1 MRFKTMLCAQRTA
14 LGTGGKMKKIILL
27 VICFVLFTG
36 CTKEDNTKS
45 RAKIT
50 VQDYASRIVTL
61 DKPAEKIIVMGD
73 NAFVVV
79 KQLNAIDKVI
89 ALDSKTKGFW
99 NLYLMSKTNPE
110 VADLPDV
117 GKTKNPNY
125 EYIISL
131 KPDLILFKGNKDAAD
146 TLQNK
151 TGIPVA
157 SIISKPG
164 YDFEI
169 YNIIGKLLNKE
180 KEAKKVIEELTAK
193 KQFLESKLKIVSE
206 FDRKSAYIVVQN
218 SKNNLF
224 WTHKNNLSLDMA
236 SIVNVA
242 INASRVDEWGFAEI
256 SKEEFIN
263 WNPDFIYIDYPA
275 SEKSIS
281 KQAIIDDEAF
291 RFAESVNRGNIF
303 YTHSLAAP
311 KDYVYIIAEA
321 YYYARN
327 AYPNIISEKDY
338 KDAINDIFEK
348 TYGIKDYYED
358 WKKSLH

>member
-1 MRFKTMLCAQRTA
+1 MLCAQRTA

-50 VQDYASRIVTL
+50 VKDYASRIVTL
-61 DKPAEKIIVMGD
+61 DKHAEKIIVMAD
-73 NAFVVV
+73 NSFAIV

-89 ALDSKTKGFW
+89 ALDSKTKGYW
-99 NLYLMSKTNPE
+99 NFYLMSKTNPE
-110 VADLPDV
+110 LADLPDI

-131 KPDLILFKGNKDAAD
+131 EPDLILFKGNKDAAD
-146 TLQNK
+146 SLQNK

-157 SIISKPG
+157 SIISKQG

-180 KEAKKVIEELTAK
+180 KEAEKVIEELTAK

-206 FDRKSAYIVVQN
+206 FDRKSAYIVIQN
-218 SKNNLF
+218 SKKNLF
-224 WTHKNNLSLDMA
+224 KTQKNSLALDLA

-242 INASRVDEWGFAEI
+242 ANASKVDEWGFAEI

-263 WNPDFIYIDYPA
+263 WNPDFIYIDYPS

-281 KQAIIDDEAF
+281 KQVIIDDEAF
-291 RFAESVNRGNIF
+291 RFVESVNQGNVF
-303 YTHSLAAP
+303 YTHSFSTP
-311 KDYVYIIAEA
+311 KDYAYVIAEA

-358 WKKSLH
+358 WKISLN

>member
-1 MRFKTMLCAQRTA
+1 MLCAQRAA
-14 LGTGGKMKKIILL
+14 LGIGGKMKKIILL

-36 CTKEDNTKS
+36 CIKEDNTKS
-45 RAKIT
+45 RANIT
-50 VQDYASRIVTL
+50 VKDYAGRIVTL

-73 NAFVVV
+73 NAFVIV

-99 NLYLMSKTNPE
+99 DFYLMSKTNPE
-110 VADLPDV
+110 LANLPDI

-131 KPDLILFKGNKDAAD
+131 KPNLILFKGNKDAAD
-146 TLQNK
+146 SLQNK
-151 TGIPVA
+151 TGISVA

-169 YNIIGKLLNKE
+169 YNIIGRLLSKE
-180 KEAKKVIEELTAK
+180 KEAEKVIEELTTK
-193 KQFLESKLKIVSE
+193 KQFLESKLKNVLESN
-206 FDRKSAYIVVQN
+206 RKSAYTVVQN

-242 INASRVDEWGFAEI
+242 ANASKVDEWGFAEI

-263 WNPDFIYIDYPA
+263 WNPDFVYIDYPI

-281 KQAIIDDEAF
+281 KQDIINNEIF
-291 RFAESVNRGNIF
+291 QFVESVNHGNIF
-303 YTHSLAAP
+303 YIHSLAAP
-311 KDYVYIIAEA
+311 KDYVYVIAEA

-327 AYPNIISEKDY
+327 AYPNIISEKNY